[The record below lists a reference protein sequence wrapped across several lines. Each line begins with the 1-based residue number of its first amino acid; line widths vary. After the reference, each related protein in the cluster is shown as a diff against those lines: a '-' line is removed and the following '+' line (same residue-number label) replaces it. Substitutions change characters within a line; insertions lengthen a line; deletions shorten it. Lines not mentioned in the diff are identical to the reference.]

1 MSKVK
6 EITEM
11 LIDIFDRINIDT
23 PSNFDDILEFVVE
36 DVEETADKE
45 NWHDG
50 DVAIAFRRWIELNQN
65 KEDDE
70 INKTETLS
78 ATTEDALFE
87 SFYKKNNS
95 LRYCNGSYYKFE
107 DKSVEAKYNDWRKNM
122 SKARSFELYY
132 GNGVVD

>member
-1 MSKVK
+1 MSKER

-65 KEDDE
+65 KDE
-70 INKTETLS
+70 CT
-78 ATTEDALFE
+78 
-87 SFYKKNNS
+87 
-95 LRYCNGSYYKFE
+95 
-107 DKSVEAKYNDWRKNM
+107 
-122 SKARSFELYY
+122 
-132 GNGVVD
+132 